1 MLYLANPSTEPI
13 RRAMSE
19 GLLGCIVTPGQ
30 GNKLPPPPVAFA
42 IDNGCGP
49 GKAGIGAGYPGDREY
64 LEFLSRMS
72 ARARERCLFAVAPD
86 VVCDAGASAS
96 DWRGFTARCAKGSG
110 RPSRSQPRTG
120 LRIWMS
126 PGTRSMCRSS
136 AATPD
141 GNSARLPE
149 KLVSEAKKRHKK
161 VHMGRV
167 NSLKRLRYAEA
178 IGCDTADGTYLTFA
192 PDQNLRVVLGW
203 DRAANQ
209 QGTLWDNSNPLAP
222 SRAAVRRPPAIHPA
236 ARRRNRGTT
245 SPAYGVRGGPGRGP
259 ARGLAAF
266 THPWDPVAVAGRR
279 A

>member
-64 LEFLSRMS
+64 LKFLSRMS
-72 ARARERCLFAVAPD
+72 AKARERCLFAVAPD
-86 VVCDAGASAS
+86 VVCNAGASAERLERFYS
-96 DWRGFTARCAKGSG
+96 AMRGWFGLPVAFAAQNGLEDMDVPWHSFDVLFLGGDTGWKLGPAAR
-110 RPSRSQPRTG
+110 
-120 LRIWMS
+120 
-126 PGTRSMCRSS
+126 
-136 AATPD
+136 
-141 GNSARLPE
+141 E
-149 KLVSEAKKRHKK
+149 LVSEAKKRHKK

-203 DRAANQ
+203 DRAVNQ
-209 QGTLWDNSNPLAP
+209 QGTLWDDSNPLAP
-222 SRAAVRRPPAIHPA
+222 PPSAVLWPPAIHPA

-259 ARGLAAF
+259 SRGLAAF